1 VREAVMPPFA
11 VAASVLCVAA
21 VAKLRSPGTAANA
34 LAVMGMPARLA
45 LIRAIAV
52 CELALGCWCIAAP
65 SRIGAALL
73 AVAYGGFAGL
83 GLVLSRRRASC
94 GCFGAGETRATPA
107 QAALSAALM
116 VVAIVATISVPHGLP
131 WIVERGAPGAAVLL
145 IAVAAAVYA
154 TVLAYTELPAAW
166 GAWSGG

>member
-1 VREAVMPPFA
+1 MPPFA
-11 VAASVLCVAA
+11 VAAAVLCVAA

-34 LAVMGMPARLA
+34 LAVLGVPAALV
-45 LIRAIAV
+45 LIRAIAL

-73 AVAYGGFAGL
+73 AFAYGGFAGL
-83 GLVLSRRRASC
+83 GLVLARRRASC

-116 VVAIVATISVPHGLP
+116 VVAAAAAISVPRGLP
-131 WIVERGAPGAAVLL
+131 WIVQRGAGGAVVLL

>member
-1 VREAVMPPFA
+1 MAQAVTPPFA
-11 VAASVLCVAA
+11 VAAIVLCVAG

-34 LAVMGMPARLA
+34 LAVLGAPGGVTLA
-45 LIRAIAV
+45 RAIAV
-52 CELALGCWCIAAP
+52 GELALGCWCIVAP
-65 SRIGAALL
+65 SRIGAALI
-73 AVAYGGFAGL
+73 AVAYGGFAAL
-83 GLVLSRRRASC
+83 GLVLARRHASC

-116 VVAIVATISVPHGLP
+116 AVAIAATISVPHGLP
-131 WIVERGAPGAAVLL
+131 WIVARGAPGAAVLL
-145 IAVAAAVYA
+145 IGVAAAAYA